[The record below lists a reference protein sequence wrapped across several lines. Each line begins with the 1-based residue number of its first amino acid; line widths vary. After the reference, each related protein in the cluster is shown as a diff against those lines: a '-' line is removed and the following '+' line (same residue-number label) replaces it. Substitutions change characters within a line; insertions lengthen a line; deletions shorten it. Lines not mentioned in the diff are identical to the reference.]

1 MSDDLWQLLIKK
13 EEWGNKKRGSSV
25 SSDPIFSTIPLVGFH
40 SQSYDGRH
48 RSENDRV
55 SREQPL
61 LLQIKIFSSY
71 LPGVDL
77 PVPSV
82 RFLHCVISFNICSG
96 GRVSRPPVINTH
108 RRNVGLNGFLLGGDS
123 GSLCTNIDSRV
134 LPLIW
139 HPHGMWRDAY
149 VQRILH
155 VLPDCPL
162 WRLTLCLFIFTS
174 WLKCQFAACSSY
186 ISTRFSITVKDCMV
200 EG

>member
-1 MSDDLWQLLIKK
+1 MLALIQ
-13 EEWGNKKRGSSV
+13 
-25 SSDPIFSTIPLVGFH
+25 FSAPYPLTGFH
-40 SQSYDGRH
+40 SQSDDERR

-71 LPGVDL
+71 LPEVDL

-123 GSLCTNIDSRV
+123 GSLCTNIDSRM

-139 HPHGMWRDAY
+139 HPYGMWQDAH
-149 VQRILH
+149 VQRLLR
-155 VLPDCPL
+155 VLPVHPL
-162 WRLTLCLFIFTS
+162 WHAALYLFVFTFL
-174 WLKCQFAACSSY
+174 WLKCQFATCSLYMS
-186 ISTRFSITVKDCMV
+186 SRFGGIT
-200 EG
+200 EGV